1 MRDIVEEIEIVV
13 LNDQYEA
20 TETIVNEQINDN
32 KINLTFKIEE
42 TEKFTVERIN
52 IYGNDI
58 TRESVIRNNLS
69 LDEGDIYNDLLAKKS
84 ENNLKS
90 LGIFADVGTNV
101 IQGNSDM
108 SKIIEINI
116 KEKATGEIMAGA
128 GFGTSGAS
136 ISAGV
141 KENNYLGR
149 GIKFDSNFFI
159 SEASIKGQVGIV
171 NPNYKNTDKSLSFNV
186 QSLETDR
193 LTDFGYKTNKSGI
206 SVSTTFEY
214 LRDLNLSLGA
224 SSFYEK
230 IQTDSTASTRQ
241 KRMKGEYYDTFTKLS
256 LDYDKEIKNL
266 KHLKV
271 LEVFT
276 I

>member
-1 MRDIVEEIEIVV
+1 
-13 LNDQYEA
+13 
-20 TETIVNEQINDN
+20 
-32 KINLTFKIEE
+32 
-42 TEKFTVERIN
+42 
-52 IYGNDI
+52 
-58 TRESVIRNNLS
+58 
-69 LDEGDIYNDLLAKKS
+69 
-84 ENNLKS
+84 
-90 LGIFADVGTNV
+90 
-101 IQGNSDM
+101 
-108 SKIIEINI
+108 
-116 KEKATGEIMAGA
+116 MAGA

-136 ISAGV
+136 ISTGV

-230 IQTDSTASTRQ
+230 IQTDTASTS
-241 KRMKGEYYDTFTKLS
+241 K
-256 LDYDKEIKNL
+256 KE
-266 KHLKV
+266 
-271 LEVFT
+271 
-276 I
+276 

>member
-101 IQGNSDM
+101 IQGNSDL

-116 KEKATGEIMAGA
+116 KSNWRNNGWSRFWY
-128 GFGTSGAS
+128 FGC
-136 ISAGV
+136 
-141 KENNYLGR
+141 
-149 GIKFDSNFFI
+149 FNFNRR
-159 SEASIKGQVGIV
+159 ERK
-171 NPNYKNTDKSLSFNV
+171 
-186 QSLETDR
+186 
-193 LTDFGYKTNKSGI
+193 
-206 SVSTTFEY
+206 
-214 LRDLNLSLGA
+214 
-224 SSFYEK
+224 
-230 IQTDSTASTRQ
+230 
-241 KRMKGEYYDTFTKLS
+241 
-256 LDYDKEIKNL
+256 
-266 KHLKV
+266 
-271 LEVFT
+271 
-276 I
+276 